1 MQHHPEGANAPTFS
15 PASETDIWAR
25 TDQGDSL
32 HAVSASAFLGLQATP
47 GQPGDYVI
55 QWDWLGLLP

>member
-1 MQHHPEGANAPTFS
+1 MSHPLV
-15 PASETDIWAR
+15 SETDIWAR

-32 HAVSASAFLGLQATP
+32 HAVSAVAFLGLQATP

-55 QWDWLGLLP
+55 QWDWLGLLL